1 MRDLVRIGPA
11 LLAVMLATTTMAA
24 CSQSTGGTAA
34 PGTLIPT
41 ISTPAIEPRTSMTTS
56 VPSPSSS
63 EVATSS
69 TATRTT
75 AEPSTAESPETAV
88 ITVTVTTAVSSKP
101 IPPTDLAGEVYGF
114 VKSVDVADSQITLDK
129 IDWFTGAAAAQ
140 ACAEDGITSID
151 NNRCTGYYY
160 RNVNP
165 ALRVVTVSP
174 QATIVTLANTVNPV
188 ASDLNDVARRIATS
202 GGDSN
207 TYHLVV
213 TDGLVTDL
221 REMYHP

>member
-1 MRDLVRIGPA
+1 MV
-11 LLAVMLATTTMAA
+11 TTN
-24 CSQSTGGTAA
+24 
-34 PGTLIPT
+34 
-41 ISTPAIEPRTSMTTS
+41 
-56 VPSPSSS
+56 
-63 EVATSS
+63 S
-69 TATRTT
+69 TATSEPLGPTT
-75 AEPSTAESPETAV
+75 APSKRTPSPPSAPR
-88 ITVTVTTAVSSKP
+88 ASSPAAPENP
-101 IPPTDLAGEVYGF
+101 IPPTDLSGEVYGF
-114 VKSVDVADSQITLDK
+114 VKSVDVGKSEITLDK

-140 ACAEDGITSID
+140 ACAEDGITSTD

-165 ALRVVTVSP
+165 ALRVVAVSP
-174 QATIVTLANTVNPV
+174 QATITTLANTVNPV
-188 ASDLNDVARRIATS
+188 ASNLGEVARRIATS

>member
-1 MRDLVRIGPA
+1 MPA
-11 LLAVMLATTTMAA
+11 ATT
-24 CSQSTGGTAA
+24 
-34 PGTLIPT
+34 P
-41 ISTPAIEPRTSMTTS
+41 
-56 VPSPSSS
+56 V
-63 EVATSS
+63 
-69 TATRTT
+69 TAT
-75 AEPSTAESPETAV
+75 AV
-88 ITVTVTTAVSSKP
+88 TTVTVTTAAPENP
-101 IPPTDLAGEVYGF
+101 IPPTDLSGEVYGF
-114 VKSVDVADSQITLDK
+114 VKSVDVGKSEITLDK

-140 ACAEDGITSID
+140 ACAEDGITSTD

-165 ALRVVTVSP
+165 ALRVVAVSP
-174 QATIVTLANTVNPV
+174 QATITTLANTVNPV
-188 ASDLNDVARRIATS
+188 ASNLGEVARRIATS